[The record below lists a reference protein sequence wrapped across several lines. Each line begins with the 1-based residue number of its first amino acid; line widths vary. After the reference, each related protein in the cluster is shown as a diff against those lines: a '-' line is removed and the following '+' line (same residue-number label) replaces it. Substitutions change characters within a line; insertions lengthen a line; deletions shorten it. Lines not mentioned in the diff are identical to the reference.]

1 MYMARSFEQCR
12 LLSSTVPVCVKDL
25 TAVLGCLVVFCLLA
39 FWIIPRIL
47 KRRRRSTCGDGR
59 QAHDPFH
66 VVSPMNDS
74 LLLKHGI
81 VPSPSKPEKVWTTG
95 IPWMSTAYYSEP
107 TPDLKYSTGSIGD
120 PPPYTPPS
128 FHQSPFV
135 SSPKISSPRSSRVR
149 GALNHHLTRF
159 ISSCRIYWP
168 YPSCQRESLR

>member
-1 MYMARSFEQCR
+1 MYMARSLFPRASDSLASEQCK

-25 TAVLGCLVVFCLLA
+25 IVVVGCLVVFCLLA
-39 FWIIPRIL
+39 FWIIPRIW
-47 KRRRRSTCGDGR
+47 KRRRRSARGDGR
-59 QAHDPFH
+59 QVHDPFH

-95 IPWMSTAYYSEP
+95 VPWMSTAYYSEP

-128 FHQSPFV
+128 FHQSPFA
-135 SSPKISSPRSSRVR
+135 SCPKISSPRSSRVR
-149 GALNHHLTRF
+149 GAL
-159 ISSCRIYWP
+159 
-168 YPSCQRESLR
+168 